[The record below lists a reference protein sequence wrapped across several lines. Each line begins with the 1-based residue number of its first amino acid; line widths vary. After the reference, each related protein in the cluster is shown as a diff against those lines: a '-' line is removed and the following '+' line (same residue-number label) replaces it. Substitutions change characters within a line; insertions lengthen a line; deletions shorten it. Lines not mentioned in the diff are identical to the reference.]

1 MPKRI
6 RLYGYVGQEITAKSV
21 SEILDPLSGEDV
33 IVDLNTPGGL
43 LYEGVEIY
51 NRLIQYPGKKTLV
64 MGALVASIGT
74 LVSMAFDNIQAQDF
88 SGFMIHNVSSGI
100 FGDSKALRKEADEIE
115 RTNTLI
121 ATKLSQRSKKSV
133 KEILKMMDAETW
145 LYGQEIVD
153 AGFADELIETGVQ
166 PDKAAASAAV
176 AQMKESHLSRVAQTN
191 IGNQGAAGVEIINDE
206 ENEMDKLTKKDIL
219 DRINVLKTNG
229 EVTLLEIAKSMGLEN
244 QVITPEATNAL
255 TVVRKLNA
263 AGYKDPVVDI
273 EALKKKAEDGEKAKL
288 NQMLLEKFGPA
299 KLKDD
304 KENAV
309 RRYAQQRAEAGIP
322 IEEIEKD
329 QVMSTLKAQSADYMS
344 PQNQLGIVETTGSGQ
359 NETGPKTVKY

>member
-6 RLYGYVGQEITAKSV
+6 RLDGYVGQDITAKSV
-21 SEILDPLSGEDV
+21 SEILDTLSGEDV

-121 ATKLSQRSKKSV
+121 ATKLSQRSNKPV
-133 KEILKMMDAETW
+133 KEILKLMDAETW

-176 AQMKESHLSRVAQTN
+176 AQMKETHLSRVAQTN
-191 IGNQGAAGVEIINDE
+191 IGNQGAQGVEIIKDE
-206 ENEMDKLTKKDIL
+206 EIQMDKKELLEKLNTF
-219 DRINVLKTNG
+219 RANG
-229 EVTLLEIAKSMGLEN
+229 EITLLEIATALGVES
-244 QVITPEATNAL
+244 QVITPEAVNAL
-255 TVVRKLNA
+255 SVIGKLNA
-263 AGYKDPVVDI
+263 AGYKDPVLEI
-273 EALKKKAEDGEKAKL
+273 EALKKKAEEGEKAKL
-288 NQMLLEKFGPA
+288 NQLLLEKFGPA

-329 QVMSTLKAQSADYMS
+329 PVMSSLKAQSADYMS
-344 PQNQLGIVETTGSGQ
+344 PQNQLGIVETTGSGSGK
-359 NETGPKTVKY
+359 ETGPKTVKY